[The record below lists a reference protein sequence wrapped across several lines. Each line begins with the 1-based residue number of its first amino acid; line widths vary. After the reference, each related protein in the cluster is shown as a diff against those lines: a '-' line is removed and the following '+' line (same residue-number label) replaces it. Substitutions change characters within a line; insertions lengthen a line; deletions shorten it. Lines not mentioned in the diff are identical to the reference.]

1 MGQLKQLKLSRRATA
16 KVCLVGASLPANP
29 EEFSSPHGKTLL
41 QRLSRLDFEL
51 EKSRADV
58 GARGEPG

>member
-1 MGQLKQLKLSRRATA
+1 
-16 KVCLVGASLPANP
+16 
-29 EEFSSPHGKTLL
+29 L